1 MYRCKLKKYGKS
13 NDYIKII
20 KKRKITSYVMEGK
33 TWNEV
38 NNENIKEKKE
48 CIKKWK
54 LSRERSKKPSTLS
67 SSIGQ
72 DSAA

>member
-1 MYRCKLKKYGKS
+1 MCRYKLKKYGKS

-20 KKRKITSYVMEGK
+20 KKRKITSYSMEGK

-38 NNENIKEKKE
+38 NNENENEVEKEV
-48 CIKKWK
+48 
-54 LSRERSKKPSTLS
+54 RSNLVSP

-72 DSAA
+72 ESAA